1 VRPLKRIFARVLQG
15 DGAWE
20 PTSRGGFASCRLST
34 LPEGRR
40 GVVAVGMSG
49 GVDSSVAALLLQ
61 RQVIPLNFLLQIFLK
76 PCCHSD
82 GTKP

>member
-1 VRPLKRIFARVLQG
+1 VRPLKRIFARMVQG

-20 PTSRGGFASCRLST
+20 HTSRGGFACRLSM
-34 LPEGRR
+34 LPEGRQ

-49 GVDSSVAALLLQ
+49 GVDSSVAALHLQ

-76 PCCHSD
+76 TLLSF
-82 GTKP
+82 